1 MNTMTDVEVIIN
13 NKRFT
18 LSGYESP
25 EYMQKVATYINN
37 KYAEFKK
44 KESYNKLD
52 DYFKNVLLEIN
63 IADDYFKAL
72 HKLDEK
78 EEENKEK
85 SNELYNMR
93 HEVIM
98 AQSKLEAMN
107 KELDELKNDYNEAQK
122 KIIRLETEL
131 AESRKHK

>member
-44 KESYNKLD
+44 KDSYSKLD
-52 DYFKNVLLEIN
+52 DHLKSVLLDIN

-72 HKLDEK
+72 QKLQEK
-78 EEENKEK
+78 EADNKDK
-85 SNELYNMR
+85 SNELYNMK
-93 HEVIM
+93 HEVIL
-98 AQSKLEAMN
+98 AQSQLEAVN
-107 KELDELKNDYNEAQK
+107 KELKDLKEEYNESQK

-131 AESRKHK
+131 SEIRKRQ